1 MTLPRT
7 RAVPGMIAA
16 YGAFGELI
24 EPLSAAEWAAPTR
37 CDGWTAGDVAAHVIG
52 QLTDVVNFRLDGIG
66 SPEVTE
72 RQVTERRGRAPSE
85 LAEELRASTKTAS
98 GLIASFDDAA
108 WEGPA
113 PGGLGG
119 TLGFG
124 VEALW
129 YDAYLH
135 ADDIRAALGRPSV
148 HDDGLRASVSHVAQV
163 LTGNGWRPATLA
175 LDGIPEFEVSGGG
188 GKPITGD
195 PLAFVLAA
203 TGRADPAPL
212 GLDETVNIY
221 RQ

>member
-7 RAVPGMIAA
+7 RAVPGLIAA
-16 YGAFGELI
+16 YGAFGQLI

-37 CDGWTAGDVAAHVIG
+37 CDGWTVGDVAAHVIG
-52 QLTDVVNFRLDGIG
+52 QLTDVVNVRLDGIG
-66 SPEVTE
+66 SPEVTG
-72 RQVTERRGRAPSE
+72 RQVTERRGRAPGE
-85 LAEELRASTKTAS
+85 LAGELRAGVKTVS
-98 GLIASFDDAA
+98 EPMASFDDAA

-124 VEALW
+124 IEALW
-129 YDAYLH
+129 HDTYLH
-135 ADDIRAALGRPSV
+135 ADDILAALGRPSAR
-148 HDDGLRASVSHVAQV
+148 DDGLAASISHVAEV
-163 LTGNGWRPATLA
+163 LTGNGWGPATLA
-175 LDGIPEFEVSGGG
+175 LDGMPEFEVSGGG

-221 RQ
+221 R